1 MIVDKK
7 VGVPGFK
14 KRNNLQ
20 SHRLWWF
27 FCHFG
32 ILSSNGVMIAAL
44 LGGAYHQPFHEH
56 WEVKFN

>member
-32 ILSSNGVMIAAL
+32 MLSSNGVMIAAL
-44 LGGAYHQPFHEH
+44 LGGAYHQPFH
-56 WEVKFN
+56 